1 MNLPEHI
8 INKIM
13 LYVSHPVADIMRLEV
28 ESCLEHYVP
37 INNGYEYEYGGEESF
52 VEAYFKFQN
61 WLKKEGE
68 DKLVYSNGYDPADD
82 LEAET
87 ESGIETVESDDDDEI
102 IVPRRISLF

>member
-1 MNLPEHI
+1 MHIPEDI
-8 INKIM
+8 FKKIM

-52 VEAYFKFQN
+52 VESYFKLQN

-68 DKLVYSNGYDPADD
+68 IMCNCPDDCRVHNYRLV
-82 LEAET
+82 
-87 ESGIETVESDDDDEI
+87 
-102 IVPRRISLF
+102 